1 MAKDPTTRD
10 LSDKHADYIADLFGA
25 PVQRGSGNQPN
36 RPTDN
41 RMRIGRHTPIAF
53 AFEGKATR
61 NRSLSVSL
69 ADWRKVCEQAHGLRP
84 AMAYRFYRPDNL
96 LVPEADLIAVKADD
110 FAEVLEGANLYAE
123 MRFR

>member
-1 MAKDPTTRD
+1 VAKDPTTRD

-41 RMRIGRHTPIAF
+41 RMALTRHTPIAF

-61 NRSLSVSL
+61 NRSLSISL
-69 ADWRKVCEQAHGLRP
+69 ADWRKVVEQSHGLRP

-96 LVPEADLIAVKADD
+96 LVPEVDLITVKADD
-110 FAEVLEGANLYAE
+110 FAEILEAANIYTE
-123 MRFR
+123 MSDR